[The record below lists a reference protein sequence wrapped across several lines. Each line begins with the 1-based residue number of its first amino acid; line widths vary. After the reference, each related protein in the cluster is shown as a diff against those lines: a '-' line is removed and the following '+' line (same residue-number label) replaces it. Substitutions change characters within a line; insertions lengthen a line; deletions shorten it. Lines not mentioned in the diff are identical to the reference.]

1 MYSSEKLSRPCYF
14 SGHLETKK
22 IKFLPP
28 CLGLRNGTIS
38 LTATTYRKRTFCKWP
53 FCFSVKYCF
62 KNSTVRDNYPNFLTQ
77 RDHYWA
83 RNARYQF
90 CFLFPAT
97 DHPAWS
103 CMVVTKSSL
112 KWHKLGQVLI
122 ALTQWA
128 FSRRRPPPVRDHV
141 FVHYGGRGVAYERVD
156 YNLKS

>member
-28 CLGLRNGTIS
+28 CLDLRNGTIS
-38 LTATTYRKRTFCKWP
+38 LTATTYRKRTLCKWP

-62 KNSTVRDNYPNFLTQ
+62 KKFYGTRQQPNFLNPTRPLLGQ
-77 RDHYWA
+77 KCKIF
-83 RNARYQF
+83 F

-97 DHPAWS
+97 DHPEWS
-103 CMVVTKSSL
+103 CMIVTKSSL

-128 FSRRRPPPVRDHV
+128 FSRRRPPPVRDH
-141 FVHYGGRGVAYERVD
+141 FSVHYGGKGGCLRESW
-156 YNLKS
+156 L